1 MPPRL
6 GAFLAIVFWGLSFVA
21 TKAALRELSP
31 ITLIATRFALGLA
44 LLLVLLRA
52 QGGRLGAAGLAVPAT
67 RGDLLIL
74 ASTLNW
80 AIYSVLGHPVL
91 KRLGATR
98 ATAGALLFGWLMLL
112 PLFVVRGGWREYA
125 GLSLAGGGAGLFL
138 GIACSGLGYL
148 FWYGALEKGP
158 ASAGAAL
165 PYLEPLVPPAPGAA
179 LPRGAGH
186 LTTGARLAG
195 GLAQGAVELE
205 LEDVR
210 EEVARV
216 GNVGGHVVLGP
227 GVEVGLAARHGRR
240 YALIPLAQRPP
251 RGVVVGG
258 AHLAGEDLPAPLVD
272 EEAEGQEGELVECHL
287 QEEADVL

>member
-74 ASTLNW
+74 VSTLNW
-80 AIYSVLGHPVL
+80 AIYTVLGHPVL

-125 GLSLAGGGAGLFL
+125 GLSTAGWGAVLFL

-148 FWYGALEKGP
+148 FWYGALEKVP
-158 ASAGAAL
+158 ASAVSAL
-165 PYLEPLVPPAPGAA
+165 LYLEPLVTLA
-179 LPRGAGH
+179 
-186 LTTGARLAG
+186 AG
-195 GLAQGAVELE
+195 GALLAEAVHLPT
-205 LEDVR
+205 
-210 EEVARV
+210 VA
-216 GNVGGHVVLGP
+216 GGRL
-227 GVEVGLAARHGRR
+227 GLAARV
-240 YALIPLAQRPP
+240 P
-251 RGVVVGG
+251 
-258 AHLAGEDLPAPLVD
+258 
-272 EEAEGQEGELVECHL
+272 
-287 QEEADVL
+287 